1 MPEFFKLMTHQ
12 DAFIQLKNG
21 IDYPLKPEEIPT
33 LESLDRITANA
44 LVSQEDL
51 PTFRKSTVD
60 GYSVR
65 AEDTFGASPSLPAYL
80 DIAGEIPMGHTTTPS
95 LRVGQAFK
103 AYTGG
108 MVATNSDAVVME
120 EHTQKAGKSTI
131 EVTRPVGSG
140 ENIIGVGEDI
150 RNGDFILPAGHLIRS
165 QDIGGL
171 IALGIMD
178 IAVLEKP
185 LVGIISTGDEL
196 VNPDISPTEGQ
207 VRDINTYTLSSLIQ
221 KAGGT
226 AIQVGIIK
234 DNYQEQFEAAKQ
246 ALDNTDLLIFS
257 AGSSISNRDLTSMV
271 INNLGEPG
279 VIAHGISVKP
289 GKPTI
294 IGIVNNK
301 PVFGL
306 PGNPVSAM
314 VIFNLLVR
322 PTIYLVSGCTSPPRL
337 AIVPAILTKDV
348 PSSSGREDHVQ
359 VKLETSADG
368 NLYADPLFAKSN
380 LIHSLVKSDGTVTV
394 PFDKGGLY
402 SGTKVDVRC
411 LY

>member
-196 VNPDISPTEGQ
+196 VNPDISPAE
-207 VRDINTYTLSSLIQ
+207 
-221 KAGGT
+221 
-226 AIQVGIIK
+226 
-234 DNYQEQFEAAKQ
+234 
-246 ALDNTDLLIFS
+246 
-257 AGSSISNRDLTSMV
+257 GSSISNRDLTSMV

-380 LIHSLVKSDGTVTV
+380 LIHSLVKADGTVTV
-394 PFDKGGLY
+394 PFDEGGLY